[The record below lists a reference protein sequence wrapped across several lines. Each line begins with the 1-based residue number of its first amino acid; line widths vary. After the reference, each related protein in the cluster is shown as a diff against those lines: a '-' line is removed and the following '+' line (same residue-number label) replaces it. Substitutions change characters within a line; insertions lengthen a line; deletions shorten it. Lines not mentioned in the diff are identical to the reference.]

1 MADTKKIKDMVKEK
15 YGSIAADPEDQC
27 GCSCCSSDQSVD
39 YALVGDEYQNL
50 EGYVPEA
57 DLGLG
62 CGLPTQYAGIAEGN
76 TVVDLGAGAGND
88 VFIARRIVGDKGRVI
103 GIDMTEEM
111 IEKAKKNNE
120 KLGFSNVEFR
130 LGEIENLPVK
140 NDSADVVVSNCV
152 INLVPDKRKV
162 FSEIYRILKPNGHFC
177 ISDIVLQGDLPE
189 SLKKS
194 AELYAGCIAGALQEN
209 DYLEIIKETGFSKLE
224 VKTSKRIDIPEVV
237 LNTYLDEDQVAAF
250 QESNVGIFSITV
262 VGYKK

>member
-1 MADTKKIKDMVKEK
+1 MSDTKKIKDMVKEK
-15 YGSIAADPEDQC
+15 YGSIAADAENQC
-27 GCSCCSSDQSVD
+27 GCSCCGSDQSVD
-39 YALVGDEYQNL
+39 YALVGDEYQEL

-62 CGLPTQYAGIAEGN
+62 CGLPTQYAGIAEGD

-88 VFIARRIVGDKGRVI
+88 VFIARRIVGEEGRVI

-111 IEKAKKNNE
+111 IEKAQNNNE

-130 LGEIENLPVK
+130 MGEIENLPVQ
-140 NDSADVVVSNCV
+140 NDFADVVVSNCV

-162 FSEIYRILKPNGHFC
+162 FSEIYRVLKPNGHFC

-209 DYLEIIKETGFSKLE
+209 DYLEIIKETGFSNLE
-224 VKTSKRIDIPEVV
+224 VKTSKRIDLPEVA

-250 QESNVGIFSITV
+250 QKSNVGIFSITV